1 MKKLIITCLLMVP
14 TILLGQQWS
23 QTFGGE
29 YNDYGYSVQ
38 QTTDGGYIITG
49 GIRVD
54 SLNSDVYL
62 MKTNENGEEE
72 WTQTFGD
79 EYNDISLS
87 VQQTTDGG
95 YIITGNLRVGGI
107 ITNLIKTNENGEEEW
122 TQSLGDLYFMGWSVE
137 QTTDGGYILTGFSS
151 DLSGGSLCLIKT
163 TENGEEE
170 WTQTFGGEF
179 YDSGSSVQQTTDGGY
194 IISGHIGVDSL
205 NSDVYLIKTTENG
218 EEEWTQTFGGEFND
232 FGSSVQQTTDGGY
245 IITGG
250 IRVDSL
256 NSDVCLIKTTEN
268 GEEEWTQTF
277 GGEYNDYG
285 YSVQQTTDG
294 GYIITGGIRVDSLN
308 SDVYLMKTNENGEEE
323 LSQSFGGEY
332 NDFGWSVEQT
342 TDGGYIIT
350 GGIGVDSLN
359 SDIYLLKTIHT
370 PMTSEIELIGCDSLE
385 DLFNNSVIYQSGT
398 FIDTLISQYGGDSI
412 IIQNITI
419 NQSPESVLIDGSN
432 IVTTLTIE
440 TYQTMITTENELEWT
455 IIGGLLFQDF
465 GNTIEVLWGNEGD
478 GIVELT
484 ETNGFGCS
492 TTNILE
498 INISDESTSIDELTN
513 SRRLIKTINVL
524 GNEITPIPNTIL
536 IQFYDDGSVEKK
548 LIFE

>member
-23 QTFGGE
+23 
-29 YNDYGYSVQ
+29 
-38 QTTDGGYIITG
+38 
-49 GIRVD
+49 
-54 SLNSDVYL
+54 
-62 MKTNENGEEE
+62 
-72 WTQTFGD
+72 
-79 EYNDISLS
+79 
-87 VQQTTDGG
+87 
-95 YIITGNLRVGGI
+95 
-107 ITNLIKTNENGEEEW
+107 
-122 TQSLGDLYFMGWSVE
+122 
-137 QTTDGGYILTGFSS
+137 
-151 DLSGGSLCLIKT
+151 
-163 TENGEEE
+163 
-170 WTQTFGGEF
+170 
-179 YDSGSSVQQTTDGGY
+179 
-194 IISGHIGVDSL
+194 
-205 NSDVYLIKTTENG
+205 
-218 EEEWTQTFGGEFND
+218 
-232 FGSSVQQTTDGGY
+232 
-245 IITGG
+245 
-250 IRVDSL
+250 
-256 NSDVCLIKTTEN
+256 
-268 GEEEWTQTF
+268 QTF